1 MSKHLFPTVRG
12 RGAVSSPE
20 GRFES
25 LSRETAHDG
34 WDIAEDPHAPL
45 HTTVTAEAAR
55 TIISRNDSPDIGFEQ
70 SINPY
75 RGCEHGCIYCYARP
89 AHAYMNL
96 SPGLDFETRLFYK
109 ADAATLLEQEL
120 RKPGYQCKTIHIGGN
135 TDGWQPVEKKLE
147 VTRSLL
153 EVLRRF
159 RHPCTL
165 ITKSTLV
172 ERDLD
177 ILADLARDNLVG
189 AAVSVTSMHD
199 DLKRTLEPRTAGPA
213 ARIRTIR
220 KLAEAGVPVT
230 VMFAPVI
237 PFVND
242 ADMEGVLEAA
252 AAAGAVGAGYVFL
265 RLPYE
270 IKQMFE
276 DWLRVHYPGKAGH
289 VMSLVSQ
296 ARGGKAYDS
305 QFFKR
310 QRGEGPYA
318 QLLQQR
324 FELACR
330 RLGLNR
336 TGRHQLDTTK
346 FRVPPAS
353 SDQMGL
359 F

>member
-1 MSKHLFPTVRG
+1 MGKFLEKAQKG

-25 LSRETAHDG
+25 LTREAAHDG
-34 WDIAEDPHAPL
+34 WDISEEPL
-45 HTTVTAEAAR
+45 PPFQTTVTAEAAR
-55 TIISRNDSPDIGFEQ
+55 SIIARNDSPDIGFEQ

-96 SPGLDFETRLFYK
+96 SPGIDFETKLFYK
-109 ADAATLLEQEL
+109 ADAAKLLEQEL

-135 TDGWQPVEKKLE
+135 TDGWQPVERKLE
-147 VTRSLL
+147 VTRS
-153 EVLRRF
+153 VLQVLQRF

-177 ILADLARDNLVG
+177 ILAEMARDHLVG

-199 DLKRTLEPRTAGPA
+199 DLKRTLEPRTAGPV

-230 VMFAPVI
+230 VMFAPLI

-242 ADMEGVLEAA
+242 ADMEAVLEAA
-252 AAAGAVGAGYVFL
+252 AEAGATGAGYVFL
-265 RLPYE
+265 RLPHE
-270 IKQMFE
+270 VKLLFE
-276 DWLRVHYPGKAGH
+276 DWLKVHYPMKAEH
-289 VMSLVSQ
+289 VMSLVAQ

-318 QLLQQR
+318 ELMQQR
-324 FELACR
+324 FLLACR
-330 RLGLNR
+330 RFGLNKS
-336 TGRHQLDTTK
+336 GRHDLDTSK
-346 FRVPPAS
+346 FRVPAATG
-353 SDQMGL
+353 DQMGL